1 LFVIN
6 LIFSNS
12 EFSELSLIFVFN
24 HLCIFFFYDEIIYLE
39 VSFEKNK
46 ITLTKENFVL
56 VKLLI
61 PLMLVSAFYSS
72 HASI

>member
-1 LFVIN
+1 MY
-6 LIFSNS
+6 
-12 EFSELSLIFVFN
+12 
-24 HLCIFFFYDEIIYLE
+24 FFFYDEIIYLE
-39 VSFEKNK
+39 VSYEKNK

-72 HASI
+72 HAKYIVL